1 MISDEQGRLLHDK
14 ASRGRQ
20 MSEVEQQ
27 QLERWYAH
35 QDGLEME
42 AIQLPANHTE
52 ISDLQSQIAAAFEQ
66 LVMLS
71 KQIQKVAVENEQLRI
86 ENAVLLDRFLQ

>member
-1 MISDEQGRLLHDK
+1 
-14 ASRGRQ
+14 
-20 MSEVEQQ
+20 
-27 QLERWYAH
+27 
-35 QDGLEME
+35 ME

-52 ISDLQSQIAAAFEQ
+52 ISNLQARIAAAFEQ

-71 KQIQKVAVENEQLRI
+71 KQIQKVAVENEQLRS